1 VPRDRLNAR
10 GTSVAGNAHAEANSD
25 LLSVDDRLVG
35 LPSSCGGMANFG
47 DLTRIRLG
55 GPNVGQEMDFFSQ
68 IIAFRR

>member
-1 VPRDRLNAR
+1 MR
-10 GTSVAGNAHAEANSD
+10 GELPLPAMRTLEVNSD

-47 DLTRIRLG
+47 DLTRIR
-55 GPNVGQEMDFFSQ
+55 GPSVGQEMDFFSQ